1 MLKLTV
7 KQSPAR
13 RRLAAIIAVPGIAV
27 LVAASVLLVRGGAPS
42 ARLFV
47 EYPMSDPQDSPMAI
61 AAAADGTIWFTI
73 DQAESIGRVRRG
85 NVERMRTPGR
95 NFEPLGLAVAGD
107 GSAWYTDIERGAVM
121 HISSSGEVSRFPLDS
136 PIVRLGRLAV
146 DPDGSVWFADI
157 TGGGITSLKDG
168 TFAQHEIG
176 SGGSGPYGVA
186 VTPEGIVWAT
196 LQGGSKL
203 VRISPGGEPVTIDL
217 PRPGAVPTD
226 VAIGAD
232 GSVWFLQFRAN
243 RVGQFRDGKF
253 SDFEVAKENAGLSGL
268 AIASDGAV
276 WFGMVR
282 SSSLGRL
289 RDGKVET
296 FRLPRDNARPYS
308 LAADPGGNIWYAD
321 ISGYVGMLPAQYAR
335 RP

>member
-1 MLKLTV
+1 MLMATAKPT
-7 KQSPAR
+7 PGWR
-13 RRLAAIIAVPGIAV
+13 RPLMVVAGVAI
-27 LVAASVLLVRGGAPS
+27 VALIVAGVLLMRGGAP
-42 ARLFV
+42 ATRVV
-47 EYPMSDPQDSPMAI
+47 EYAMTDPHDLPMAI

-73 DQAESIGRVRRG
+73 DQAESIGRLRG
-85 NVERMRTPGR
+85 GHIDRLRTPGR

-121 HISSSGEVSRFPLDS
+121 HITPSGEVARFSIDS
-136 PIVRLGRLAV
+136 AIVRLGRLAIA
-146 DPDGSVWFADI
+146 PDGAVWVADI

-168 TFAQHEIG
+168 IFTQHEIG
-176 SGGSGPYGVA
+176 SGGGGPYGVA
-186 VTPEGIVWAT
+186 VTSDGVVWAT
-196 LQGGSKL
+196 LQGDSKL
-203 VRISPGGEPVTIDL
+203 VRIEPGGTPVTIDL

-226 VAIGAD
+226 IAVGAD

-243 RVGQFRDGKF
+243 RIGRWRDGQF
-253 SDFEVAKENAGLSGL
+253 SDFEVSKENAGLSGL
-268 AIASDGAV
+268 AVAGDGAI

-296 FRLPRDNARPYS
+296 FKLPRENARPYS
-308 LAADPGGNIWYAD
+308 LAADPDGNIWYAD

-335 RP
+335 R